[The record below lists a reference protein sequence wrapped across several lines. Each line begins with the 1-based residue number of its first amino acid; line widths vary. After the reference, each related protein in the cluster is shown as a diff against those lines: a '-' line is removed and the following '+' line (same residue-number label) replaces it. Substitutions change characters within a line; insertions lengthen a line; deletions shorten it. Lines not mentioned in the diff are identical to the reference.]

1 MVSINASHAAAGQAA
16 AAALGHGPKNTAP
29 TSPTP
34 SAPIDADVVDLSPEA
49 VIAASDPPAVED
61 RGKSSQSPAHLARAF
76 QNLSEELVEGGSFGQ
91 LVRQFAQGTPP
102 EPPAA
107 SVDEVPVDDEVVTDV
122 EDPVPPVID
131 PVEDPIVEAPAPTL
145 DPELIA
151 EATLVETLLN
161 EEDEE
166 EVPTV

>member
-1 MVSINASHAAAGQAA
+1 M
-16 AAALGHGPKNTAP
+16 
-29 TSPTP
+29 
-34 SAPIDADVVDLSPEA
+34 
-49 VIAASDPPAVED
+49 
-61 RGKSSQSPAHLARAF
+61 
-76 QNLSEELVEGGSFGQ
+76 
-91 LVRQFAQGTPP
+91 
-102 EPPAA
+102 
-107 SVDEVPVDDEVVTDV
+107 DDEVVTDV